1 MAIFGYFL
9 KCESV
14 QKVIDYTLKMK
25 KPTDRRHMQLIFY
38 RSKYFKMPSFL
49 SFNSLNLVPN
59 HGSVEILDPDRGH
72 IILSFPFKFLL
83 TSIKKIK
90 RLTMFHRS

>member
-9 KCESV
+9 KMESV

-25 KPTDRRHMQLIFY
+25 KPTDRRHMQLTFY

-49 SFNSLNLVPN
+49 SYYSSKDLVPN
-59 HGSVEILDPDRGH
+59 QGSVEILNSDQGH
-72 IILSFPFKFLL
+72 ILLSFPFQQVKL
-83 TSIKKIK
+83 TPNGGVSP
-90 RLTMFHRS
+90 TG

>member
-9 KCESV
+9 KIESV

-25 KPTDRRHMQLIFY
+25 KPTDRRHMQLTFY

-49 SFNSLNLVPN
+49 SYNS
-59 HGSVEILDPDRGH
+59 SKD
-72 IILSFPFKFLL
+72 
-83 TSIKKIK
+83 
-90 RLTMFHRS
+90 